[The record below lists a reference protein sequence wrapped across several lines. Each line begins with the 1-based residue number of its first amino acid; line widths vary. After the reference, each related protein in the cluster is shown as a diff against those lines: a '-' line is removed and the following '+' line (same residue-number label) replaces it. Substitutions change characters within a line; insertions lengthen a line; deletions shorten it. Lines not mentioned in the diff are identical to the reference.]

1 MAVAAHRLR
10 GHGRHRGARGGPPGR
25 ARCSRR
31 AGAKADHS
39 QADHSQAEDGR
50 TVCLTAGRFEWIDT
64 GDPMPAGAD
73 TVIVRERLLPRADG
87 SVVVTPASGAGQRA
101 GRAVRG
107 RNVRTAGEDFR
118 AGEALL
124 PAGRRLRP
132 GDLAAAAAGGHAAV
146 TVARRPV
153 VAIIPTGDEIRP
165 VGTVPRFGDIID
177 TNSLMLAARCRQL
190 GAESLVSAVVPDDP
204 DALAVE
210 LRHAAG
216 RADLVLVIAGSS
228 RGRGDHAAAVLAQVG
243 GVAVAG
249 VAVRPGHPALLGHA
263 KRPEA
268 GIAPVIGLPGY
279 PLATAVIFELYAV
292 PVLAALSGLAPG
304 RPAVRARLDRDWS
317 SPADVEDWVL
327 VRLAPAGR
335 ARFPSPRPAGAARPR
350 SASSPGPTPG
360 GRSPPASARLP
371 SAAPSRCC
379 RSPGPERARVPA
391 DPAGAAPTASWG
403 PSPATAGA
411 PAACRRPRLLA
422 VTRPG
427 QGCRPP
433 AALDLRWRVS
443 RARPSRSGRR
453 GCAGPSW
460 RP

>member
-1 MAVAAHRLR
+1 MSPASSGQPRPALAYALWLD
-10 GHGRHRGARGGPPGR
+10 ALT
-25 ARCSRR
+25 R
-31 AGAKADHS
+31 AGWDAGPTTEQVPVADALGRVTAEPIVARWPS
-39 QADHSQAEDGR
+39 PRSDCSAMDGIAVRAARLTGGASAADGSAVR
-50 TVCLTAGRFEWIDT
+50 LPAGTFAWIDT

-73 TVIVRERLLPRADG
+73 TVIVRERLLPQADG
-87 SVVVTPASGAGQRA
+87 SMVVTPASGAGQRA
-101 GRAVRG
+101 GRGA
-107 RNVRTAGEDFR
+107 NVRTAGEDFR

-177 TNSLMLAARCRQL
+177 TNSLMLSARCRQF

-210 LRHAAG
+210 LRRVAG
-216 RADLVLVIAGSS
+216 QADLVLVIAGSS

-279 PLATAVIFELYAV
+279 PLATAVIFELFAV

-304 RPAVRARLDRDWS
+304 RSAVRARLDRDWS

-327 VRLAPAGR
+327 VRLAPAE
-335 ARFPSPRPAGAARPR
+335 AG
-350 SASSPGPTPG
+350 G
-360 GRSPPASARLP
+360 
-371 SAAPSRCC
+371 
-379 RSPGPERARVPA
+379 VPA
-391 DPAGAAPTASWG
+391 
-403 PSPATAGA
+403 AT
-411 PAACRRPRLLA
+411 P
-422 VTRPG
+422 
-427 QGCRPP
+427 
-433 AALDLRWRVS
+433 
-443 RARPSRSGRR
+443 GRR
-453 GCAGPSW
+453 GAGSVSQLARADAWWPIPAGQCAFAVDSTIEVLPITGS
-460 RP
+460 